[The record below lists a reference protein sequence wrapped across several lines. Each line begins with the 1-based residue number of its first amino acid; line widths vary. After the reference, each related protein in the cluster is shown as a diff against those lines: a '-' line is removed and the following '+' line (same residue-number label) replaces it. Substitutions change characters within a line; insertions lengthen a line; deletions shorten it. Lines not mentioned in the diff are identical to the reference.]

1 MKINLEYKL
10 QNYMNENGHK
20 DLVLYV
26 TTCNT
31 WGGVSKDVTA
41 RFAEGDEELLLNMGY
56 ETTETD
62 LGKLYYNPKHVLM
75 NENPQL
81 GLGKFF
87 WFPVIKI
94 KGIRAS

>member
-31 WGGVSKDVTA
+31 
-41 RFAEGDEELLLNMGY
+41 
-56 ETTETD
+56 
-62 LGKLYYNPKHVLM
+62 
-75 NENPQL
+75 
-81 GLGKFF
+81 
-87 WFPVIKI
+87 
-94 KGIRAS
+94 